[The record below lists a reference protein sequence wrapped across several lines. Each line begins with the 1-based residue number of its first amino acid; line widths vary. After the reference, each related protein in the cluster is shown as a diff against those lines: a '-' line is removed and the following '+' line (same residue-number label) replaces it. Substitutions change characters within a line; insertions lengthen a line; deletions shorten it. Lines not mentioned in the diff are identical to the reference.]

1 MKETD
6 RSSLRNPTPIPGV
19 KSPAKPQEPQ
29 KPKPQNPQ
37 PQQPQKPAV
46 ETQPQPEVSPVPEAP
61 QKKKGGLI
69 VGLLL
74 AAVAAVGGF
83 MLFGSGDSSTCKNHQ
98 WEYVSC
104 DKPMICEICGE
115 VQTGIAGHHWTG
127 GSCTEP
133 KVCIDCGVEYGSVPG
148 HQFVDGTCVVCGE
161 QELIR
166 LQKWV
171 DKGFEADY
179 QFQPQDMTLRVTA
192 PGKEGFMT
200 DSIIFKD
207 YTGNPVNPE
216 RYTIERGSDGYVTLH
231 LPKDLASGRYTVC
244 SGYFET
250 EIAEVWLGKDT
261 EFMAAAHDKWY
272 ADFEVKSWKHGRW
285 LADSASEVL
294 LGVGT
299 EEEAK
304 RFDSAWQMCTIEDNG
319 TDAILTKTESP
330 SKLVVDEYRRFLA
343 DGVEETVVTF
353 QYDKWYLAMD
363 DFFGEVYL
371 TDTLTDECFWIITSS
386 M

>member
-6 RSSLRNPTPIPGV
+6 RSSLRNPTPIPGA
-19 KSPAKPQEPQ
+19 KTPAPPQEPS
-29 KPKPQNPQ
+29 KPQ
-37 PQQPQKPAV
+37 PQPPVV
-46 ETQPQPEVSPVPEAP
+46 ETPPQPEVP
-61 QKKKGGLI
+61 QVQETPKKKKKGGLI

-74 AAVAAVGGF
+74 ATAAAVGGF
-83 MLFGSGDSSTCKNHQ
+83 MLFGNGGACTEHK
-98 WEYVSC
+98 WVYYSC
-104 DKPMICEICGE
+104 DLPMICEVCGE
-115 VQTGIAGHHWTG
+115 VQDENAGHSWVG

-133 KVCIDCGVEYGSVPG
+133 RICSNCGETEKAAG
-148 HQFVDGTCVVCGE
+148 HQYADGKCTVCGE
-161 QELIR
+161 QELIK

-179 QFQPQDMTLRVTA
+179 QFQPLDMTLRVTA
-192 PGKEGFMT
+192 PGKDGFMT

-216 RYTIERGSDGYVTLH
+216 RYTVERGSDGYVTLH
-231 LPKDLASGRYTVC
+231 LPMDLAPGRYTVC

-250 EIAEVWLGKDT
+250 EIAEVWLGKDL
-261 EFMAAAHDKWY
+261 EFMAAEYDKWY

-285 LADSASEVL
+285 LADSDAEVL
-294 LGVGT
+294 IGVET

-304 RFDSAWQMCTIEDNG
+304 RFESSWQMCAIEDNG

-353 QYDKWYLAMD
+353 RYDKWYLAMAESL
-363 DFFGEVYL
+363 GEVYL
-371 TDTLTDECFWIITSS
+371 TDTLSDECFWIITSS